1 MPSVFTATSA
11 DSVAVTRNGSQC
23 HVSVA
28 VCLGVSLPAPLKCL
42 DSVRLDRAQFTTVRR
57 AYGPLMR
64 RHFNKA
70 RDVRGVSLSC
80 LLFLL
85 VRGGSVFGG
94 VVDVDI
100 SLVQHIISHSSTR
113 SWLAGG
119 HDIPATPATREVL
132 MASIA
137 W

>member
-1 MPSVFTATSA
+1 MSA

-23 HVSVA
+23 HVLVA
-28 VCLGVSLPAPLKCL
+28 MCLSLSMTAPLKCL
-42 DSVRLDRAQFTTVRR
+42 DSVRLDSAQFTTIRR

-80 LLFLL
+80 LLLLL

-94 VVDVDI
+94 VVDFDL
-100 SLVQHIISHSSTR
+100 SL
-113 SWLAGG
+113 A
-119 HDIPATPATREVL
+119 
-132 MASIA
+132 
-137 W
+137 